1 VSAVVQLLAAA
12 SPGDAVTQQAFAWGR
27 LLADWGYAAE
37 IRAEHV
43 HPALAGRVR
52 RLTDAGGLGEA
63 PVVLHASIWSSV
75 VGAALEHRGPLAV
88 QYHNITPGD
97 LLRPWNETIAADCDR
112 ARSVLPALAARAD
125 VLLAVS
131 AFNAAELAAAG
142 GIGATVVPLLL
153 DVPEAVPAP
162 RPPGPP
168 SVLSVG
174 RIAPNKRLEDVIRAF
189 ALYRRHHAGDATLT
203 LVGGAGGFERYRTAL
218 ERLATRVGGG
228 VRFAGWIP
236 DEQLEAA
243 YRGAHAYLCM
253 SEHEGFCAPLV
264 EAMAR
269 SLPVVARDA
278 GAVRET
284 VGGAGVVIERDL
296 PLTAEALH
304 EVVSSEGT
312 RRGLAR
318 AAAARL
324 RALDPDAV
332 AARLQDALQPVLAA

>member
-1 VSAVVQLLAAA
+1 
-12 SPGDAVTQQAFAWGR
+12 
-27 LLADWGYAAE
+27 
-37 IRAEHV
+37 
-43 HPALAGRVR
+43 
-52 RLTDAGGLGEA
+52 
-63 PVVLHASIWSSV
+63 
-75 VGAALEHRGPLAV
+75 
-88 QYHNITPGD
+88 
-97 LLRPWNETIAADCDR
+97 
-112 ARSVLPALAARAD
+112 
-125 VLLAVS
+125 
-131 AFNAAELAAAG
+131 
-142 GIGATVVPLLL
+142 
-153 DVPEAVPAP
+153 
-162 RPPGPP
+162 
-168 SVLSVG
+168 
-174 RIAPNKRLEDVIRAF
+174 
-189 ALYRRHHAGDATLT
+189 
-203 LVGGAGGFERYRTAL
+203 
-218 ERLATRVGGG
+218 
-228 VRFAGWIP
+228 
-236 DEQLEAA
+236 
-243 YRGAHAYLCM
+243 M